1 MDSLLD
7 SLQGL
12 APFAVYFAVSLVM
25 LALSAAVYVR
35 ITPYRELELIRQGNM
50 AASLSLSGALLGM
63 VFPLSAAVS
72 QSETLL
78 ELILWGV
85 ISLTVQLLTYLVV
98 RMLVPRISEGIRQ
111 GVTAQGVFLGSLSLA
126 VGLLNAAC
134 MSY

>member
-1 MDSLLD
+1 
-7 SLQGL
+7 
-12 APFAVYFAVSLVM
+12 M

-35 ITPYRELELIRQGNM
+35 ITPYREMDLIRQGNM
-50 AASLSLSGALLGM
+50 ASSVSLSGALLGM

-72 QSETLL
+72 RSETLL

-134 MSY
+134 MS